1 MNINSDLKEILL
13 KNIELKDAILNLD
26 AIESN
31 EAYFLEIFMLIKKFG
46 IHPKL
51 ITLLLIKLQLSDK
64 NYSFEILEQTMYSSL
79 YNSTDCEL
87 LLEFYFFI
95 ENVLQEKSDEKS
107 NILIK
112 SKIIEIQ
119 KNLDEI
125 NEKKDTL

>member
-1 MNINSDLKEILL
+1 MDINS
-13 KNIELKDAILNLD
+13 ELKLIVLNNKELNDSILHLET
-26 AIESN
+26 IESN
-31 EAYFLEIFMLIKKFG
+31 EVCISEIFKLIKRFG
-46 IHPKL
+46 IQTKL